1 MLTSQARADQ
11 DHVHGSYDHRTMPKD
26 SSNSRGTS
34 AKGRSK
40 ASEQHRDQDP
50 HLANGVGNSADN
62 ADGGQDPAVVLAS
75 SRQVFQRLANLA
87 LYVESCYLDV
97 DAVEEQYGTEIEK
110 EVIIKRLKDVIEE
123 ITHSKSQEL
132 EKMKQENVKLK
143 AGEDDCQKQAVRCR
157 TMQAELQVQNDQ
169 AEQERESR
177 YERKLQD
184 ERTRAEKQMKA
195 EKSKMEAAIK
205 EKVQK
210 LEQESKKMLD
220 HNDKLKKDL
229 TAGQQK
235 LEEKDISHTREVKG
249 LEVEHVEKNN
259 GLKDENARL
268 TEELD
273 KAKSEIPV
281 EMQPVQY

>member
-1 MLTSQARADQ
+1 MLTSQTHADL
-11 DHVHGSYDHRTMPKD
+11 DHVQSSYNHRTMPKD
-26 SSNSRGTS
+26 SSSSRGTS

-50 HLANGVGNSADN
+50 RLANGFGNGADN

-75 SRQVFQRLANLA
+75 SRGAFQRLANLA
-87 LYVESCYLDV
+87 LYVESCYSDV
-97 DAVEEQYGTEIEK
+97 DAVEKQHGTEIDK
-110 EVIIKRLKDVIEE
+110 EVIIKRLKDAIEE

-132 EKMKQENVKLK
+132 EKLKLENARLE
-143 AGEDDCQKQAVRCR
+143 AGEDDCQKQVVRCR
-157 TMQAELQVQNDQ
+157 TLQVETQVQNDK
-169 AEQERESR
+169 AEKERESR

-184 ERTRAEKQMKA
+184 ERTRVEKQMKA

-210 LEQESKKMLD
+210 LEQESKEMLD

-229 TAGQQK
+229 ATTQQK

-249 LEVEHVEKNN
+249 LELEHVENFN
-259 GLKDENARL
+259 GLKYENVRL

-281 EMQPVQY
+281 VMQPVQF